1 MSEIIDKFK
10 DNSVE
15 IEIPDFDGVGIFN
28 IKVKR
33 PQLMAMMTQGK
44 IPNRLLGVAAQATI
58 GNRNKKEKQDPVQE
72 AKELAE
78 WIEFYCTICMVEPKY
93 EEVKDKI
100 TDDQALAIYAWAI
113 APIDVLRSFRDK
125 EKNDTN
131 NRNGKVLSEE
141 TK

>member
-1 MSEIIDKFK
+1 MDFK

-15 IEIPDFDGVGIFN
+15 IQIPSFDGLDDIA

-33 PQLMAMMTQGK
+33 PQLMSMMAQGK
-44 IPNRLLGVAAQATI
+44 IPNHLLGIATQATL
-58 GNRNKKEKQDPVQE
+58 GNQPKKGDKNDLEQ
-72 AKELAE
+72 AKDLAQ

-93 EEVKDKI
+93 EEVRDNI
-100 TDDQALAIYAWAI
+100 TDDQALAVYAWAI
-113 APIDVLRSFRDK
+113 APISHLRTFRDK

-131 NRNGKVLSEE
+131 NRDGKVLQKK